1 MIIIVIIIIIIIIV
15 IFTIITFP
23 PILFSVGRATQ
34 ATQLLYLIITSNQ
47 DLVSVMKTVRFRQM
61 STKFLRTRVIPEL
74 VEGEEK
80 CRQEVE
86 DALTARRFSR
96 EDKDFGT
103 PRNSGNM
110 VYIFSSK
117 TSKFDLFDKVHNAC
131 VPCPELTCSD
141 GIKDL
146 NNYRCAVVVQDELYV
161 VSKREVIRFN
171 HVTRKWTW
179 VGDGKA
185 CMCY

>member
-1 MIIIVIIIIIIIIV
+1 
-15 IFTIITFP
+15 
-23 PILFSVGRATQ
+23 
-34 ATQLLYLIITSNQ
+34 
-47 DLVSVMKTVRFRQM
+47 MKTVRFRQM

-103 PRNSGNM
+103 PRNSGNI

-131 VPCPELTCSD
+131 VPCRELTCSD

-146 NNYRCAVVVQDELYV
+146 NNYRRAVLVQDELYV

-179 VGDGKA
+179 VGDGKT